1 MKRRLWVVLALGAV
15 WVGGLGARLY
25 DLQIVRRDHF
35 RSVASRQQL
44 DIVELEPPRGT
55 IYDRRGR
62 ELAVSVTAASL
73 YANPAAIEDPGAL
86 ARQLAPVLGLDDAE
100 LVAKLDSERSFVWIR
115 RKLDPPEVVAVRQL
129 DLPGLG
135 FVEESKRYYPF
146 RRLAGHLLGFV
157 GTDHTGLAGL
167 EAAYDRVVAGR
178 SARRTVLR
186 DAYRQALMSPEM
198 RFPEPEPGHDLH
210 LTIDSTIQHIVE
222 RELSAAVERARAKGG
237 SVVVMD
243 PWSGAILAMASLPSF
258 DPNRFSEV
266 DPSFWRIRPISDVFE
281 PGSTFKMITVA
292 AALESHL
299 VDPNDL
305 VDCEQGAIT
314 IDRVRIRDHHPYG
327 ELTVRQVL
335 AKSSNVG
342 AIKIGQIAGKE
353 RLDRQVRAFGF
364 GRESGIDLPG
374 ESAGLLQP
382 LERQRPMADI
392 YLSFGHGLA
401 VTALQ
406 LTNAFAAVANGGV
419 LHQPYVVA
427 GIGRSGAIERM
438 PRPVALGRVLHPAT
452 ALSLERLLEEVVEN
466 GTAGRAAVPGYR
478 VAGKTGTPQKLAESG
493 TGYSSSRYMA
503 SFVGFAPAR
512 DPAVVCLVLIDEPF
526 GGAEGGVVAAP
537 LFSSIVGEILNYLRV
552 PPEEAPEP
560 AWPGEQLAELEPEA
574 PQSLGGVDAGDLSAS
589 TSAVPAVGMRG
600 YGMAV
605 TGAAEP
611 SDAMPDLVGLT
622 ARQAVVILGAAGLA
636 PRLNGT
642 GFVVR
647 QRPAVGTP
655 LTELDGRPEL
665 WLSPSVS

>member
-1 MKRRLWVVLALGAV
+1 VLAAV
-15 WVGGLGARLY
+15 WVGVLSARLY

-62 ELAVSVTAASL
+62 ELAVSVTAESL
-73 YANPAAIEDPGAL
+73 YADPAAIESPAEV
-86 ARQLAPVLGLDDAE
+86 AERLAPVLGLDTAE
-100 LVAKLDSERSFVWIR
+100 LIDKLDSERSFVWIR
-115 RKLDPPEVVAVRQL
+115 RKLDPPVASAVREL

-135 FVEESKRYYPF
+135 FVDESKRYYPF
-146 RRLAGHLLGFV
+146 RRLAGQLLGFV

-198 RFPEPEPGHDLH
+198 RFPEPEPGSDLH
-210 LTIDSTIQHIVE
+210 LTVDSTIQHIAE
-222 RELSAAVERARAKGG
+222 RELAAAVEAAGARGG

-243 PWSGAILAMASLPSF
+243 PWTGAVLAMASLPSF
-258 DPNRFSEV
+258 DPNRFADV
-266 DPSFWRIRPISDVFE
+266 DPSHWRIRPISDVFE
-281 PGSTFKMITVA
+281 PGSTFKAITVA
-292 AALESHL
+292 AALEAHL

-314 IDRVRIRDHHPYG
+314 VNRMRIRDHHPYG

-342 AIKIGQIAGKE
+342 AIKIGMLVGRE
-353 RLDRQVRAFGF
+353 RLDSQVRSFGF
-364 GRESGIDLPG
+364 GRRSGIDLPG
-374 ESAGLLQP
+374 ESAGLLTP
-382 LERQRPMADI
+382 LTEQWSTA
-392 YLSFGHGLA
+392 YVYTSFGHGLA
-401 VTALQ
+401 VTSLQ

-419 LHQPYVVA
+419 LHRPYVVEA
-427 GIGRSGAIERM
+427 IGRDGGVEPI
-438 PRPVALGRVLHPAT
+438 PRPVVLGRVLHPAT

-466 GTAGRAAVPGYR
+466 GTAGRAKIAGYR

-493 TGYSSSRYMA
+493 GYSDSRYMA

-512 DPAVVCLVLIDEPF
+512 RPAVVCLVLIDEPRD
-526 GGAEGGVVAAP
+526 GAEGGVVAAP
-537 LFSSIVGEILNYLRV
+537 VFAAVVGAVLNYLKV
-552 PPEEAPEP
+552 PPEEPPEP
-560 AWPGEQLAELEPEA
+560 AWPGQTVVAAETEEVVPAAVDDEGGEPTEELAAVDLPV
-574 PQSLGGVDAGDLSAS
+574 GGVGEAIA
-589 TSAVPAVGMRG
+589 
-600 YGMAV
+600 
-605 TGAAEP
+605 P
-611 SDAMPDLVGLT
+611 SHESEQAMPDLAGLT
-622 ARQAVVILGAAGLA
+622 ARQALVILGSAGFT
-636 PRLNGT
+636 PRLHGS

-647 QRPAVGTP
+647 QQPAAGTP
-655 LTELDGRPEL
+655 YTEVDGRPEL